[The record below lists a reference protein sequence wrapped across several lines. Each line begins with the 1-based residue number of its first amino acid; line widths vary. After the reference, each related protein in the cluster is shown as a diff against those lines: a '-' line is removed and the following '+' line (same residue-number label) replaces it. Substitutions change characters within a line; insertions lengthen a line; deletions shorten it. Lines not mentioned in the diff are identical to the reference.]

1 MVVRRPD
8 SLNVG
13 AVNLAPP
20 VFFPSVSSIKTALLP
35 VDYIRLLAALN
46 SISGNF
52 LVSAFDLVGLTGD
65 DRDAVAEL
73 LNHATKAGRVVL
85 MDSGNYESYWTRSV
99 SKWQHAD
106 FHRALK
112 SFSCTLAFGFD
123 ERRQSSEAAEH
134 VRLILE
140 RQREDVAAA
149 DGVPVIPIVH
159 GHRNELPN
167 LCAEV
172 AEGLAVSMLSLPERQ
187 LGEGVFERVR
197 TVAAIRKALDETGK
211 YVGLH
216 LLGTGNPLSLALFAQ
231 AGADSFDGLEWCQ
244 TVVDHGTGALSHL
257 SHADFFFAQ
266 TKWGD
271 EDIRPQLRVLAHNL
285 EFYADWM
292 KRLRT
297 AVHENAGVE
306 FCRLNFPERIY
317 SQCAAALG
325 WESRS

>member
-1 MVVRRPD
+1 MVRRPENL
-8 SLNVG
+8 SVG
-13 AVNLAPP
+13 GVKLTSP
-20 VFFPSVSSIKTALLP
+20 VFFPSVSSVKTALLP
-35 VDYIRLLAALN
+35 VEYVRLLTALK
-46 SISGNF
+46 SIDRNF
-52 LVSAFDLVGLTGD
+52 LVSAFDLAGLTGD
-65 DRDAVAEL
+65 DRDEVTEL
-73 LNHATKAGRVVL
+73 LDRATKAGRVVL
-85 MDSGNYESYWTRSV
+85 MDSGNYESYWTGSE
-99 SKWQHAD
+99 STWQHAD

-112 SFSCTLAFGFD
+112 TFSCTLAFGFD

-140 RQREDVAAA
+140 RQQEDLAAA
-149 DGVPVIPIVH
+149 DGVPIIPIVH

-172 AEGLAVSMLSLPERQ
+172 AGGLAANMLSLPERR

-271 EDIRPQLRVLAHNL
+271 EDIPPQLRVLAHNL

-297 AVHENAGVE
+297 AVHENAGVA

>member
-1 MVVRRPD
+1 
-8 SLNVG
+8 
-13 AVNLAPP
+13 
-20 VFFPSVSSIKTALLP
+20 
-35 VDYIRLLAALN
+35 
-46 SISGNF
+46 
-52 LVSAFDLVGLTGD
+52 
-65 DRDAVAEL
+65 
-73 LNHATKAGRVVL
+73 
-85 MDSGNYESYWTRSV
+85 
-99 SKWQHAD
+99 
-106 FHRALK
+106 
-112 SFSCTLAFGFD
+112 
-123 ERRQSSEAAEH
+123 
-134 VRLILE
+134 
-140 RQREDVAAA
+140 
-149 DGVPVIPIVH
+149 
-159 GHRNELPN
+159 LPN

-172 AEGLAVSMLSLPERQ
+172 AEGLAVNMLSLPERR

-197 TVAAIRKALDETGK
+197 TVAAIRQALDETGR
-211 YVGLH
+211 YVGVH
-216 LLGTGNPLSLALFAQ
+216 LLGTGNPLSLALFAL

-257 SHADFFFAQ
+257 SHADFFSAQ

-271 EDIRPQLRVLAHNL
+271 EDIPPQLRVLAHNL

>member
-1 MVVRRPD
+1 VVVRRPE
-8 SLNVG
+8 SLSV
-13 AVNLAPP
+13 ATVRLASP
-20 VFFPSVSSIKTALLP
+20 VFFPSVSSVKTALLP
-35 VDYIRLLAALN
+35 IEYVRLLSALE
-46 SISGNF
+46 SIDGHF
-52 LVSAFDLVGLTGD
+52 LVSAFDLARLTEPD
-65 DRDAVAEL
+65 QDEATAL
-73 LNHATKAGRVVL
+73 LNRATKAGRVVL
-85 MDSGNYESYWTRSV
+85 MDSGNYESYWTGSENT
-99 SKWQHAD
+99 WQQAD

-112 SFSCTLAFGFD
+112 TFSCSLAFGFD
-123 ERRQSSEAAEH
+123 ERRQSSEVTAH
-134 VRLILE
+134 TRLILE
-140 RQREDVAAA
+140 RQQEDVAAA
-149 DGVPVIPIVH
+149 DGVPIIPIVH
-159 GHRNELPN
+159 GHHNELPN

-172 AEGLAVSMLSLPERQ
+172 AEGLAVNMLSLPERR

-197 TVAAIRKALDETGK
+197 TVAAIRQALDETGR
-211 YVGLH
+211 YVGVH
-216 LLGTGNPLSLALFAQ
+216 LLGTGNPLSLALFAL

-257 SHADFFFAQ
+257 SHADFFSAQ

-271 EDIRPQLRVLAHNL
+271 EDIPPQLRVLAHNL

>member
-1 MVVRRPD
+1 MVRRPENL
-8 SLNVG
+8 SVG
-13 AVNLAPP
+13 GVKITPP
-20 VFFPSVSSIKTALLP
+20 VFFPSVSSVKTALLP
-35 VDYIRLLAALN
+35 VEYVRLLTALK
-46 SISGNF
+46 SIDGNF
-52 LVSAFDLVGLTGD
+52 LVSAFDLAALTGGG
-65 DRDAVAEL
+65 RSEVAEL
-73 LNHATKAGRVVL
+73 LDGATKTGRVVL
-85 MDSGNYESYWTRSV
+85 MDSGNYESYWTGSDSTWRQS
-99 SKWQHAD
+99 D

-112 SFSCTLAFGFD
+112 NFSCTLAFGFD

-140 RQREDVAAA
+140 RQQEDVAAA
-149 DGVPVIPIVH
+149 DEIPIIPIVH

-172 AEGLAVSMLSLPERQ
+172 AAGLAVNMLSLPERR
-187 LGEGVFERVR
+187 LGEGVFERFR
-197 TVAAIRKALDETGK
+197 TIAAIRKALDETGK

-257 SHADFFFAQ
+257 SHADFFSAQ

-271 EDIRPQLRVLAHNL
+271 KDIPPQLRVLAHNL

-297 AVHENAGVE
+297 AVHEDAGVE

-325 WESRS
+325 WES

>member
-1 MVVRRPD
+1 
-8 SLNVG
+8 
-13 AVNLAPP
+13 
-20 VFFPSVSSIKTALLP
+20 VFFPSVSSVKTALLP
-35 VDYIRLLAALN
+35 VEYVRLLAALKP
-46 SISGNF
+46 IDGNF
-52 LVSAFDLVGLTGD
+52 LVSAFDLAALTGD
-65 DRDAVAEL
+65 DRDKVAEFL
-73 LNHATKAGRVVL
+73 DCTTKAGRVVL
-85 MDSGNYESYWTRSV
+85 MDSGNYESYWTGSE
-99 SKWQHAD
+99 STWQQAD
-106 FHRALK
+106 FHGALK
-112 SFSCTLAFGFD
+112 TFSCTLAFGFD
-123 ERRQSSEAAEH
+123 ERRQSSEAGEH

-140 RQREDVAAA
+140 RQHEDVAAA
-149 DGVPVIPIVH
+149 DGVPIIPIVH

-172 AEGLAVSMLSLPERQ
+172 AKGLAVNMLSLPERR

-197 TVAAIRKALDETGK
+197 TVAAIRKALDETGE

-257 SHADFFFAQ
+257 SHADFFSAQ
-266 TKWGD
+266 TNWGD
-271 EDIRPQLRVLAHNL
+271 EDIPPQLRVLAHNL
-285 EFYADWM
+285 EFYVDWM

>member
-1 MVVRRPD
+1 MRRPEKL
-8 SLNVG
+8 SIGGVKLTS
-13 AVNLAPP
+13 P
-20 VFFPSVSSIKTALLP
+20 VFFPSVSSVKTALPP
-35 VDYIRLLAALN
+35 VEYVRLLSALN
-46 SISGNF
+46 SIYDNF
-52 LVSAFDLVGLTGD
+52 LVSAFDLAGLTQD
-65 DRDAVAEL
+65 DRGAVAEL
-73 LNHATKAGRVVL
+73 LDRATKAERVVL

-99 SKWQHAD
+99 STWQHAD

-112 SFSCTLAFGFD
+112 TFPCTLAFGFD

-134 VRLILE
+134 ARLILE

-149 DGVPVIPIVH
+149 GGVPIIPVIH
-159 GHRNELPN
+159 GHHDELPN

-172 AEGLAVSMLSLPERQ
+172 AEGSVVSMLSLPERQ

-197 TVAAIRKALDETGK
+197 TVAAIRKALDETGR

-257 SHADFFFAQ
+257 SHADFFSAQ

-271 EDIRPQLRVLAHNL
+271 EDIPPQLRVLAHNL

-292 KRLRT
+292 YRLRT
-297 AVHENAGVE
+297 AVHGDAGIE

>member
-1 MVVRRPD
+1 MVRRRPK
-8 SLNVG
+8 SLSIATVR
-13 AVNLAPP
+13 LAPP
-20 VFFPSVSSIKTALLP
+20 VFFPSVSSVKTALLP
-35 VDYIRLLAALN
+35 IEYIRLLGALE
-46 SISGNF
+46 SINGHF
-52 LVSAFDLVGLTGD
+52 LVSAFDLPRLTRP
-65 DRDAVAEL
+65 DRDEATVL
-73 LNHATKAGRVVL
+73 LNRATKGGRVIL
-85 MDSGNYESYWTRSV
+85 MDSGNYESYWTGSENT
-99 SKWQHAD
+99 WQQVD

-112 SFSCTLAFGFD
+112 TFSCSLAFGFD
-123 ERRQSSEAAEH
+123 ERRQSSEAVVQA
-134 VRLILE
+134 RLILE
-140 RQREDVAAA
+140 RQREDTAAA
-149 DGVPVIPIVH
+149 NGVPIIPIVH
-159 GHRNELPN
+159 GNPKALPS
-167 LCAEV
+167 LCAEI
-172 AEGLAVSMLSLPERQ
+172 AREFDTNMMSLPERR

-197 TVAAIRKALDETGK
+197 TVAAIRQALDETGR

-216 LLGTGNPLSLALFAQ
+216 LLGTGNPLSLALLAL

-257 SHADFFFAQ
+257 SHADFFSAQ

-271 EDIRPQLRVLAHNL
+271 EDIPPQLRVLAHNL

-292 KRLRT
+292 KRLRV